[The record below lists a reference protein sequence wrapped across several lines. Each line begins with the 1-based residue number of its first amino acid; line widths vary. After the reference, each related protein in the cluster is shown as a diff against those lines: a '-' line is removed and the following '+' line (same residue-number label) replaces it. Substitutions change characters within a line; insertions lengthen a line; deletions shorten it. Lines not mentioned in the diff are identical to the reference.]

1 MAEQQG
7 VVAKIGTD
15 IDPCHSRRDEP
26 RGKQGETEL
35 PEAIEHQ
42 MGGEANVGRR
52 QQHFRLAENPSQREM
67 IAEIHCPLPCPDLL
81 LGLRRGHFS
90 QSRKLKIVQVA
101 TDATYNSTSEF
112 CN

>member
-1 MAEQQG
+1 
-7 VVAKIGTD
+7 
-15 IDPCHSRRDEP
+15 
-26 RGKQGETEL
+26 
-35 PEAIEHQ
+35 
-42 MGGEANVGRR
+42 MGGEANIGRR

-67 IAEIHCPLPCPDLL
+67 IAEINGPRPGPDFL